1 MKAIAKVSIGS
12 FLPDD
17 ELKGLSDERVAELVD
32 AGFAEY
38 AEKSDEGLQA
48 EAQAEAARLKEQA
61 DAEAEQ
67 ALKDAEAARLAV
79 EAAEQK
85 RLADE
90 ASQKRGKSW
99 HTQRVT
105 T

>member
-38 AEKSDEGLQA
+38 VDSKADV
-48 EAQAEAARLKEQA
+48 EQA
-61 DAEAEQ
+61 P
-67 ALKDAEAARLAV
+67 KS
-79 EAAEQK
+79 K
-85 RLADE
+85 
-90 ASQKRGKSW
+90 SGKKE
-99 HTQRVT
+99 
-105 T
+105 